1 MKINLIMDYYYIS
14 GDPTQI
20 ENWNPIPE
28 NFEGAEDRFFIT
40 SNVDFSDNWTIE
52 GELIIDANTVFN
64 QLDGILDVDKL
75 TIEGKY
81 FNNSGHHSNN
91 FKLLTINENGLMHTY
106 FRNTVAFFVINGA
119 GIYKHEAEGSS
130 ANGVINDF
138 PGSSSRTLSSSSFVE
153 ILKWGNGG
161 ANLVKIPSII
171 YSNLEINIS
180 DLASPFWACGVSEV
194 TNNFNISNTNSVEV
208 RFSSLIVGSDFTIGN
223 NAKAFFSAGQSSISN
238 VEIGNN
244 LTISSNG
251 ELGKYGGTIN
261 FIFNNPSCSII
272 VEPTATFPSSSAKI
286 NYLINNTA
294 KLTLNINSSN
304 KISLGASNTFIVNG
318 ELEFASPA
326 FLINGSGTF
335 RLNSGGTLNIYNAA
349 GISNSGA
356 TGQIHTT
363 TRTFNTA
370 ANYIYKGTTN
380 AQIFGNGLPPTVN
393 NLTLANTG
401 GAIFS
406 ESINRLINGNLT
418 LNNNYKILPGTQL
431 TVMGNINLNLPQ
443 ALILDSTGIEDS
455 QNALLLSK
463 GVIYYTNNGSVLVK
477 KFLTGHSNA
486 QGTPDEKGWYV
497 SVPVNNQTAEKFNVE
512 SDNELYFFSETN
524 NQWERIEEQETP
536 LTPLTKGYAV
546 RLKNNTTL
554 NLEGQLF
561 TGDIQI
567 PLTNLNKGFNLIS
580 NPYPCSIDWA
590 AQSGW
595 SRQNIDPLIWIPDG
609 NTPLKFRKF
618 NYRTNQGNGR
628 YIKAGESFWVKLLN
642 TPEGSISMNDNV
654 KTLSN

>member
-1 MKINLIMDYYYIS
+1 MDYYYIS
-14 GDPTQI
+14 GNPTQI
-20 ENWNPIPE
+20 ENWNPIPD
-28 NFEGAEDRFFIT
+28 NFEGVEDRFFIT
-40 SNVDFSDNWTIE
+40 SDVDLSDNWTIE
-52 GELIIDANTVFN
+52 GELIIDANKVFN
-64 QLDGILDVDKL
+64 QLDGILDIDKL

-119 GIYKHEAEGSS
+119 GIYKHEAVGST
-130 ANGVINDF
+130 ANGVLNDF
-138 PGSSSRTLSSSSFVE
+138 PGSSSKTISPTSTIEL
-153 ILKWGNGG
+153 LKWADGGSSPRINYFKSGN
-161 ANLVKIPSII
+161 LI
-171 YSNLEINIS
+171 L
-180 DLASPFWACGVSEV
+180 
-194 TNNFNISNTNSVEV
+194 NISNLASALIFGTIDADGDFILQNLSTKFTYASIFNIKGNFIINSGCIV
-208 RFSSLIVGSDFTIGN
+208 RLANG
-223 NAKAFFSAGQSSISN
+223 GQSVS
-238 VEIGNN
+238 
-244 LTISSNG
+244 
-251 ELGKYGGTIN
+251 TIN
-261 FIFNNPSCSII
+261 IEGNIEVNDNSNFGRYNGTVNLNFIGTSEQIFY
-272 VEPTATFPSSSAKI
+272 TSSSAFTTSLLSGGV
-286 NYLINNTA
+286 NYLVNH
-294 KLTLNINSSN
+294 KLTLDINHVN
-304 KISLGASNTFIVNG
+304 KISISSGRLFNLNG
-318 ELEFASPA
+318 ILDFKNPN
-326 FLINGSGTF
+326 FLIDGSGTF
-335 RLNSGGTLNIYNAA
+335 NLNSGGTLNIYNPL
-349 GISNSGA
+349 GIINSSA
-356 TGQIHTT
+356 TGQIRTT
-363 TRTFNTA
+363 TRNFSTS
-370 ANYIYKGTTN
+370 ANYVYKGTTN
-380 AQIFGNGLPPTVN
+380 GQIFGNGLPTTVN

-418 LNNNYKILPGTQL
+418 LNNNYKILPGIQL
-431 TVMGNINLNLPQ
+431 TVTGNINLNLPQ
-443 ALILDSTGIEDS
+443 ALILDSSGIEDS
-455 QNALLLSK
+455 QNAILLSK
-463 GVIYYTNNGSVLVK
+463 GAIYYTNNGSVLVK

-486 QGTPDEKGWYV
+486 QGKPDEKGWYV

-561 TGDIQI
+561 TGNIQI

-618 NYRTNQGNGR
+618 NYRTNQGDGR

-642 TPEGSISMNDNV
+642 TPEGSITMNDNV
-654 KTLSN
+654 KTLSD